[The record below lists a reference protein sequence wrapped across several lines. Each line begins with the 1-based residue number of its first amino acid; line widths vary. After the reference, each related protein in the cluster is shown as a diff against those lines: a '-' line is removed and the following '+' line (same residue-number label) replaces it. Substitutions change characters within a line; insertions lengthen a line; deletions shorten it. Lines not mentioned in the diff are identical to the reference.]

1 MTTSKFNHIFWIIGF
16 IGAITKEKPLL
27 SKEKTIHDSK
37 HFQRV
42 SYNNLATSTTTT
54 KKWGNTQNL
63 ALLRVTTLH
72 IQCCIYHPNIKSQ
85 MKNVRSF
92 IVSSFLYGMRIDA
105 KINMM
110 KKPNAN
116 AIA

>member
-1 MTTSKFNHIFWIIGF
+1 VTTSKFNHIFWIIGF

-27 SKEKTIHDSK
+27 SK
-37 HFQRV
+37 
-42 SYNNLATSTTTT
+42 
-54 KKWGNTQNL
+54 KKKLYMTQNTL
-63 ALLRVTTLH
+63 NEFPTITWLHLLPLPRNGETPKTLH
-72 IQCCIYHPNIKSQ
+72 YYNLPCCIYHPNIKIQ
-85 MKNVRSF
+85 MKNVPSF

>member
-1 MTTSKFNHIFWIIGF
+1 
-16 IGAITKEKPLL
+16 
-27 SKEKTIHDSK
+27 
-37 HFQRV
+37 
-42 SYNNLATSTTTT
+42 
-54 KKWGNTQNL
+54 
-63 ALLRVTTLH
+63 
-72 IQCCIYHPNIKSQ
+72 
-85 MKNVRSF
+85 MKNVPSF